1 MMTQRNVELQL
12 QALDVIERRH
22 LNSTATSIDDGDVDP
37 NASIIHLNNVSFEQ
51 PIPEQEPEEDLD
63 DVIQEEM
70 K

>member
-1 MMTQRNVELQL
+1 MMTRRNVELQL

-22 LNSTATSIDDGDVDP
+22 NSTASNSIDDGDVDP
-37 NASIIHLNNVSFEQ
+37 NIGIINSNVGLEQ
-51 PIPEQEPEEDLD
+51 PILEQEPEEDLD